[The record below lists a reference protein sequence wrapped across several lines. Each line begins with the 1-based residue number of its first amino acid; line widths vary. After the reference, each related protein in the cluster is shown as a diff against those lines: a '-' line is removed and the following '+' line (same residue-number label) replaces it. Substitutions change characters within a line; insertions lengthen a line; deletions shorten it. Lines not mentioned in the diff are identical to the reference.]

1 MENTR
6 PQKHIFLTNIKGEQ
20 VQCTIKTPTIKRKSE
35 YREIERYN
43 NAQASKYNEIE
54 TLFREKNGQLVRA
67 KAEGDAM
74 MSELLEK
81 QIANDTEALAAL
93 DAEAFARQVKQVQL
107 IVNVPSG
114 EEIDWQDQDT
124 NEFDKA
130 TLFFFGIAL
139 PNLLS

>member
-1 MENTR
+1 MENSR
-6 PQKHIFLTNIKGEQ
+6 PQKHIHLVNTKGEL

-35 YREIERYN
+35 YRQIERYN

-67 KAEGDAM
+67 KAEGDEVMAG
-74 MSELLEK
+74 LLEK
-81 QIANDTEALAAL
+81 QIANDTEALAFM
-93 DAEAFARQVKQVQL
+93 DTEAFERQVKQVQL

>member
-6 PQKHIFLTNIKGEQ
+6 PQKHIHLTNKKGEL
-20 VQCTIKTPTIKRKSE
+20 VQCTIATPTIKRKSE

-67 KAEGDAM
+67 KAEDDKIM
-74 MSELLEK
+74 IELLEK
-81 QIANDTEALAAL
+81 QIANDAEALTAMDVAAF
-93 DAEAFARQVKQVQL
+93 DRQVKQVRL